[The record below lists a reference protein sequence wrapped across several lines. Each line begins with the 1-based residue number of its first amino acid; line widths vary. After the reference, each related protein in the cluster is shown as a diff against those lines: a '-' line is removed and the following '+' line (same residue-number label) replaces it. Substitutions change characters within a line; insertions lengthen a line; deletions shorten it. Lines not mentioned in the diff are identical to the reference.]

1 MKRLKSFLIVAI
13 MAILAICPQMFT
25 NKKASAASRLVGYD
39 VFAEELE
46 VVLDEF
52 CEFKTR
58 IAGSDNEKL
67 AAEFIYNYL
76 LSIPNVNPISNAS
89 TSIGV
94 QEFTFLSDYTGSYQK
109 SQNIVFR
116 YVSAPDSKK
125 KVVLACHYDA
135 PAFYDEVKGEYVSN
149 ENDALNASA
158 GSVATLLLLAN
169 HLSTQ
174 VLPYNVEFVF
184 FGAGESS
191 FAGSDFYVDG
201 ISNDEA
207 ENILCM
213 INIDKISLG
222 DELYFYVDEIETSF
236 SKYISSLFETS
247 RIGTRKVNVANLS
260 KTIVGQNELGLT
272 YSHIAMSSDNIKFMK
287 RKIAT
292 VNLFAGAYSDG
303 LVLGR
308 REYKDKSN
316 ITYSKFDTRAYISA
330 TYGSD
335 VVAKNLYRA
344 FETIEQIMM
353 DDAFLANTT
362 GSYNQTSWFYSVFAN
377 QKLVLLISAI
387 AFILVIMIA
396 MYVHYKLTV
405 KSYFANIE
413 MEFLSSV
420 VKITEH
426 IDAEGK
432 DKNVPKVISQ
442 VIAKDIKKNKTLNPE
457 KKDKDKDSK

>member
-13 MAILAICPQMFT
+13 MAIFAICPRVFT
-25 NKKASAASRLVGYD
+25 NKNATAASSLVGYD
-39 VFAEELE
+39 KFSEDLELI
-46 VVLDEF
+46 LDDF

-58 IAGSDNEKL
+58 IAGSDNEKK
-67 AAEFIYNYL
+67 AAEYIYNYL
-76 LSIPNVNPISNAS
+76 LDVPYLNPISNSS
-89 TSIGV
+89 TKIGV
-94 QEFTFLSDYTGSYQK
+94 QEFTFLSDYTGNYQK

-116 YVSAPDSKK
+116 YSPATDSKK
-125 KVVLACHYDA
+125 MVILGCHYDA
-135 PAFYDEVKGEYVSN
+135 PAYFDEVKGEYVSN

-158 GSVATLLLLAN
+158 GSVATLLMLASN
-169 HLSTQ
+169 LSTQ
-174 VLPYNVEFVF
+174 KLPFNVEFVF

-201 ISNDEA
+201 ISNEEA
-207 ENILCM
+207 NNILCM
-213 INIDKISLG
+213 INIDKVSLG
-222 DELYFYVDEIETSF
+222 DELYFYIDEIETSF
-236 SKYISSLFETS
+236 SKYITSLFETA
-247 RIGTRKVNVANLS
+247 RIGTRKVNVSNLS
-260 KTIVGQNELGLT
+260 KALIGQNELGLT
-272 YSHIAMSSDNIKFMK
+272 YSHIGMNSDNIKFMK

-308 REYKDKSN
+308 REYKDKAN
-316 ITYSKFDTRAYISA
+316 VTYSKFDTRAYISA

-335 VVAKNLYRA
+335 VVAKNLYRT
-344 FETIEQIMM
+344 FETVEQILM
-353 DDAFLANTT
+353 DENFLANTT
-362 GSYNQTSWFYSVFAN
+362 GSFNQTNWFYQIFAN
-377 QKLVLLISAI
+377 QKLVLLISVI
-387 AFILVIMIA
+387 AFILVIIIA

-405 KSYFANIE
+405 KSYFANVE

-442 VIAKDIKKNKTLNPE
+442 VIANDIKKNKTLNPE
-457 KKDKDKDSK
+457 KKDKDKES